1 MSQENVEVA
10 RRQIDAYN
18 RHDFDGLRAV
28 FDPAVELDWSAS
40 RGVEAGVYRGVEAT
54 LGWMMGYISAFE
66 EVVVEPERFIDVG
79 ESVVV
84 PNVARFRGR
93 DGIEVLARAAFVYT
107 VRAGK
112 ITRMCL
118 YQETGE
124 ALKAVGL
131 EE

>member
-10 RRQIDAYN
+10 QRQIEAYN
-18 RHDFDGLRAV
+18 RRDFEGLRAV

-40 RGVEAGVYRGVEAT
+40 RGLEAGVYRGVEAT
-54 LGWMMGYISAFE
+54 LEWIRGYISAFE
-66 EVVVEPERFIDVG
+66 EVIVEPERFIDVG
-79 ESVVV
+79 EWVVV
-84 PNVARFRGR
+84 PNVGHFRGR
-93 DGIEVLARAAFVYT
+93 GGVEALARAAFVYT

-112 ITRMCL
+112 ITHMCL
-118 YQETGE
+118 YQETEE